1 MKTALESFTEETSMN
16 FIFQSIDPS
25 DDLQWQ
31 EYLDVLYGLGLEQY
45 LDMELQASERMEA
58 VTYEK

>member
-1 MKTALESFTEETSMN
+1 MN

-31 EYLDVLYGLGLEQY
+31 EYLDALYGLGLEQY
-45 LDMELQASERMEA
+45 LEMELQASERMEA